1 MNRLRLFLTLL
12 LFSFLNLQT
21 AFADDFLQSDEWQ
34 LTLTVSDG
42 NGSSIDLV
50 AGTTE
55 SATEAFNSGL
65 DQFAPPPPPN
75 GVFDARII
83 DGEEDYFKR
92 FKPLTVSTNTWQINA
107 RPTNG
112 SNVTFTWDSAEF
124 NSADGFFILT
134 YEENSSTVTI
144 DMRDSDS
151 VTLSGNVEVTLNHA
165 IQQTVSGSYSEGWQL
180 IGYPAD
186 GAGINPFDFFSNSI
200 TNTAYSFNGVYSEA
214 SLLTA
219 GTGYWLRFE
228 ETQPFTFEP
237 PFVNS
242 LEVSLNEGWNL
253 ISGPYTA
260 VAVSDIVDTAGL
272 IVDGSLQ
279 SYSNSSG
286 YTSSTVLEPGRGY
299 WINTTGAGTVTLT
312 ANGDA
317 LLKRQSSSTDTPEGF
332 AAFSISNEGN
342 QPLIFYLGGS
352 LDSPEKPDLLSYS
365 MPPLPPNGAF
375 DIRFVND
382 SRLIT
387 EVAGTLKLRSPGES
401 LTLTHLDT
409 MDDLLQFVV
418 HRKGSDEP
426 DEYTLSSGEELTIAG
441 SDISEIDVSVE
452 AVNSNEFE
460 SQQPESI
467 SLSQNYPNPFN
478 PTTIISYQ
486 LPNAGSVQLELFD
499 MTGQR
504 IAVLKE
510 GMQSAGSHTVEFDAS
525 SLSSGVYIYRLQT
538 AGSVLTRKMTL
549 IK

>member
-50 AGTTE
+50 AGTAE

-92 FKPLTVSTNTWQINA
+92 FKPLSVSTNTWQIDA

-112 SNVTFTWDSAEF
+112 SNITFTWDSAEF
-124 NSADGFFILT
+124 NSADGFFILS
-134 YEENSSTVTI
+134 YEEDSSTITV
-144 DMRDSDS
+144 DMTESDS
-151 VTLSGNVEVTLNHA
+151 LTLSGNVELTLNHA
-165 IQQTVSGSYSEGWQL
+165 IQQPVSGSYSEGWQL

-186 GAGINPFDFFSNSI
+186 GSGVNPYEFFPNSI
-200 TNTAYSFNGVYSEA
+200 ANTAYSFNGVYSEA

-228 ETQPFTFEP
+228 ETQPFTIEP

-242 LEVSLNEGWNL
+242 LEIALNEGWNL
-253 ISGPYTA
+253 ISGPSAA
-260 VAVSDIVDTAGL
+260 VAFSEIDDPDEL
-272 IVDGSLQ
+272 IVSGSLQ
-279 SYSNSSG
+279 SYSNGG
-286 YTSSTVLEPGRGY
+286 YSTSDVIEPGRGY
-299 WINTTGAGTVTLT
+299 WINTTGAVTITLT

-317 LLKRQSSSTDTPEGF
+317 LLKRQSTSTDTPEGF

-342 QPLIFYLGGS
+342 NPLVFYLGGS
-352 LDSPEKPDLLSYS
+352 LDSPDKPDPLSYS

-375 DIRFVND
+375 DIRFGND

-387 EVAGTLKLRSPGES
+387 DVAGTLKLRSPGET
-401 LTLTHLDT
+401 LTLTHLET

-418 HRKGSDEP
+418 HREGSDEP

-441 SDISEIDVSVE
+441 SDVSEIDVSVE

-486 LPNAGSVQLELFD
+486 LPRAGSVQLELFD

-504 IAVLKE
+504 IAVIKE
-510 GMQSAGSHTVEFDAS
+510 GMQSAGLHTVEFDAS